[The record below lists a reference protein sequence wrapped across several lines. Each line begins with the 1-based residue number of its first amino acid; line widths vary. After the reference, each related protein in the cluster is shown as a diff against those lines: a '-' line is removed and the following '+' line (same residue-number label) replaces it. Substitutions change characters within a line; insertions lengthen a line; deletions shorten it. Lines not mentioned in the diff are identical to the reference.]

1 MNFDYKRN
9 YRMQLD
15 EGQEFQDHCAYWLQK
30 TLNIGIVNFQTKE
43 YQYKFGENMQGI
55 EFKLDKVFQ
64 TTGNLWIETAE
75 RNDPKIPYSSS
86 GIFRKDNSWLYCIG
100 NYDVLYIFQTN
111 ILIGICR
118 SERYPIIENNVMTS
132 KGFLLPKHEADKYGK
147 KIATKSVVNE
157 TAEGKSE

>member
-1 MNFDYKRN
+1 
-9 YRMQLD
+9 MQLD

-55 EFKLDKVFQ
+55 EFKLDKVFKN
-64 TTGNLWIETAE
+64 TANLWIETAE
-75 RNDPKIPYSSS
+75 RQNPDTLYSDS

-111 ILIGICR
+111 ILIGMCR
-118 SERYPIIENNVMTS
+118 SGRYPIIENNVMTS
-132 KGFLLPKHEADKYGK
+132 KGFLLPEGDADKYGK
-147 KIATKSVVNE
+147 KIATKSVVNK